1 MKIINKYINRQ
12 YAILEKYEAGIV
24 LTGAEVKSV
33 RKGNIQFKNA
43 FVKIMEDGAVLINC
57 EIPIYKFARPENY
70 DPRRTRKLLLRK
82 SELIRLKTKLLA
94 GGNLT
99 IIPLSCYTKR
109 ALIKLEIALC
119 KGKKTWEK
127 KKVEKERDVERQEEK
142 EIKEYIKR

>member
-1 MKIINKYINRQ
+1 MKIINKYINRE
-12 YAILEKYEAGIV
+12 YTVLEKYEAGIV

-43 FVKIMEDGAVLINC
+43 FVKIMGDGAVLINC
-57 EIPIYKFARPENY
+57 EIPIYKFARPEGY
-70 DPRRTRKLLLRK
+70 DLRRTRKLLLHK
-82 SELIRLKTKLLA
+82 EELIRLRTKLSS

-99 IIPLSCYTKR
+99 IVPLSCYTKR

-127 KKVEKERDVERQEEK
+127 KKVEKEKNIKRQVEK
-142 EIKEYIKR
+142 EIKEYVKK